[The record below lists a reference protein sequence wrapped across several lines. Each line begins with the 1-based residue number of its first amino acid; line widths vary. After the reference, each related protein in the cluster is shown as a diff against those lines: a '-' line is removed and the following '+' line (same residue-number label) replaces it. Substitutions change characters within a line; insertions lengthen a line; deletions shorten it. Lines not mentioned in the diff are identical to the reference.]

1 MPFFTWVQCYP
12 CNIEVFLVTYKRNKE
27 TFPGNCQSLHQ
38 VLCLI
43 FACVCS
49 HLGSQRDDFTAYKTI
64 KVQRIKQDMVYNHSI
79 DSEPRCLSILI
90 LFDLVNFSFL
100 FFSTVVG
107 KISYWLFL
115 PLYLYQWIYL
125 CLSIAD
131 VRLNACKV
139 LPWQLFDC

>member
-12 CNIEVFLVTYKRNKE
+12 CNIQVFLVTYKRNKE

-43 FACVCS
+43 FACVGS
-49 HLGSQRDDFTAYKTI
+49 HLGSQRDDFIAYKTI
-64 KVQRIKQDMVYNHSI
+64 KVQRIKQDIVYNHSI

-90 LFDLVNFSFL
+90 LFDLVNFSFP

-107 KISYWLFL
+107 KISYGLFL
-115 PLYLYQWIYL
+115 PLYFYQWIYL

>member
-43 FACVCS
+43 FACVGS

-107 KISYWLFL
+107 KISYGLFL
-115 PLYLYQWIYL
+115 PLYL
-125 CLSIAD
+125 SVD
-131 VRLNACKV
+131 
-139 LPWQLFDC
+139 LFVSQHC